1 MAALPSSAPASK
13 QTLKRSACT
22 TARGLWLGNFIFAS
36 DEHQYKRR
44 ARDSGQDPANGQ
56 KQWHESAFKI
66 YYRLAK

>member
-1 MAALPSSAPASK
+1 M
-13 QTLKRSACT
+13 RSACT
-22 TARGLWLGNFIFAS
+22 TARALWLENFIFAP

-44 ARDSGQDPANGQ
+44 ARDAGQDLANGQ